1 MSEERPAARRGVASD
16 RERTPP
22 HRIPDE
28 PTATH
33 AVEVLRLSVPLPD
46 RGRERL
52 RLPDRQRLRLRL
64 PDRQRLRLRLPDRQR
79 LRLRLRLSVRL
90 PRHGPRLA
98 APVRYALRARN
109 RSVGKGLLAAWKE
122 PGAAVPPRP
131 RRSYH
136 PSLEGSPRRAFTCP
150 ARSRAVRAGAI
161 GRAAVR

>member
-1 MSEERPAARRGVASD
+1 MSEERPTARRGVASG

-28 PTATH
+28 PTATQ

-46 RGRERL
+46 RERL
-52 RLPDRQRLRLRL
+52 RLRLRL
-64 PDRQRLRLRLPDRQR
+64 PDRE
-79 LRLRLRLSVRL
+79 RLRLRLSVRL

-98 APVRYALRARN
+98 GRARYALRTRN
-109 RSVGKGLLAAWKE
+109 RVVRKGLLAAWKE
-122 PGAAVPPRP
+122 PGAAVPRRP

>member
-1 MSEERPAARRGVASD
+1 MSEERPTARRGVASD

-28 PTATH
+28 PTATQ
-33 AVEVLRLSVPLPD
+33 AVEVLRLSVQLPD
-46 RGRERL
+46 RE
-52 RLPDRQRLRLRL
+52 RLPDRQRL
-64 PDRQRLRLRLPDRQR
+64 P

-90 PRHGPRLA
+90 PGHGPRLA
-98 APVRYALRARN
+98 GRVRYALRTHN
-109 RSVGKGLLAAWKE
+109 RVMRKGLLAAWKE
-122 PGAAVPPRP
+122 PGAAVPRRP

-136 PSLEGSPRRAFTCP
+136 PSLEGAPRRASTCP